1 MIRKLKGDTE
11 SLYLGKSSDD
21 QMLMKNK
28 ILLSVLLFKYPLPT
42 L

>member
-1 MIRKLKGDTE
+1 MKGDTE
-11 SLYLGKSSDD
+11 SLYLEKSSDD

-28 ILLSVLLFKYPLPT
+28 IFLSVFLFKYPLPT